1 MFGIKILEPFQ
12 NYKNVFPE
20 ALPDYR
26 PAVRKDWSLRQNKFD
41 FFREYLDVSTERIFD
56 KQYFFPVYLKATLLD
71 KKGQTSQLLDFVKAN
86 KELFV
91 SKKLILLLVDIYE
104 AMDQPDADLI
114 NDVAKE
120 LIDTCP
126 VYLIDCDRKKT
137 SRNYI
142 HYYVCHW
149 LHHTMHGTPYDV
161 VEMTPNHKTFIFM
174 NRMARCH
181 RVQMLSE
188 ILNNKLRKY
197 GHISFTKEISC
208 CSNWPGKYPEVFKA
222 KFDIL
227 DFKNVREK
235 NPTQFVPIRHCED
248 SFLFLNSETYTGA
261 DKMFLTEKT
270 FKPIR
275 LGMPFM
281 TIANVGTLEYLKEL
295 GFRTFG
301 DWFDESY
308 DTEVDLDKRI
318 AIIIKEL
325 KRINKIGHYDRF
337 MMRDEMKS
345 ILEHN
350 KRLVEEKT
358 YGKADIENVLI
369 DIYEKNRL
377 E

>member
-26 PAVRKDWSLRQNKFD
+26 PAIKTDWNLRQNKFD
-41 FFREYLDVSTERIFD
+41 FFREYLDVSTERTFD
-56 KQYFFPVYLKATLLD
+56 KQYFFPVYLKAYVLD

-91 SKKLILLLVDIYE
+91 SKKLILLLVDMFE

-114 NDVAKE
+114 DDVAKE
-120 LIDTCP
+120 LIDICP
-126 VYLIDCDRKKT
+126 VYLIDCDRKKV

-149 LHHTMHGTPYDV
+149 LHHKMHGTPYDV
-161 VEMTPNHKTFIFM
+161 IEMKAEHKTFIFM
-174 NRMARCH
+174 NRMGRSH

-188 ILNNKLRKY
+188 ILKNGLRKHGY
-197 GHISFTKEISC
+197 ISFTKEISC
-208 CSNWPGKYPEVFKA
+208 YSNWPGKYPEVFKA

-227 DFKNVREK
+227 DFKNVGEK
-235 NPTQFVPIRHCED
+235 NPTQYVPLNYCED
-248 SFLFLNSETYTGA
+248 SFLFLNTETYTGD

-295 GFRTFG
+295 GFKTFG

-318 AIIIKEL
+318 AIVINEL
-325 KRINKIGHYDRF
+325 KRINKIGHYERF
-337 MMRDEMKS
+337 MMRDEMKP

-350 KRLVEEKT
+350 KRLIEEKT